1 MAQHDLP
8 GAPPR
13 CLSNIQP
20 WHAQMHY
27 GQQPYFEHPA
37 VNSPSASCRA
47 HSISSTSVRLPTS
60 TLILKAVAPSKFV
73 SVLSITM
80 SLHGGRKRRLYMGF
94 TEAFAISDVPGL
106 VYSPETFGLCYCNH
120 NKVGVSAQQDISVD
134 ILYFNRQLLRSKRE
148 RASLTRDLR
157 HLTREPVYR

>member
-80 SLHGGRKRRLYMGF
+80 SLHGGRKRRLYMDSPRHLQF
-94 TEAFAISDVPGL
+94 RMYLAWYIVPRL
-106 VYSPETFGLCYCNH
+106 SVCVTATITKSEYPHSR
-120 NKVGVSAQQDISVD
+120 ISVS
-134 ILYFNRQLLRSKRE
+134 ISSIST
-148 RASLTRDLR
+148 ASCCDLR
-157 HLTREPVYR
+157 GKEPP